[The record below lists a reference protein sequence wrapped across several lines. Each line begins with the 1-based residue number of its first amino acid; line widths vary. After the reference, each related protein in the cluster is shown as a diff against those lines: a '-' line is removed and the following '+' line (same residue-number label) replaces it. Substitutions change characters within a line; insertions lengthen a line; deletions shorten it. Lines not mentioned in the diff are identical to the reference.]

1 MRIARPLL
9 FAIAI
14 LAASLSPGVA
24 AAAQYGG
31 SQPDSGQLSGGQLSD
46 IQPGAT
52 TVVTES
58 PLPSAAIGGGAGDCG
73 CRTGQPQQ
81 SWQQPPWHGNVRGNQ
96 CGAVSACC
104 RGSNVYQAHPFQQ
117 LQQKH
122 SGCVTLP
129 PCLPRLHALC
139 REGRLPSPIP
149 PVQPHCHQCGAA
161 IEGGF

>member
-1 MRIARPLL
+1 VRIARPLL

-14 LAASLSPGVA
+14 LAASSSPGVA
-24 AAAQYGG
+24 AAAQLNGG
-31 SQPDSGQLSGGQLSD
+31 QFDGGQLSD

-58 PLPSAAIGGGAGDCG
+58 PLPSAAIGGQSGDCG

-117 LQQKH
+117 LQLKH

-139 REGRLPSPIP
+139 REGRLPSPVP
-149 PVQPHCHQCGAA
+149 PVQPHCQQCGAA